1 MTSTVERV
9 SVLEIKV
16 DNVEEKIDGLKV
28 DVKEMHDCLDR
39 TRDCL
44 IEKLETM
51 EAKAEEAHEELS
63 SKISSLEKDKNKITY
78 MFAGG
83 IAVFGF
89 ASGHFGLLEKL
100 FH

>member
-1 MTSTVERV
+1 MASTVERV
-9 SVLEIKV
+9 GVLETKV

-44 IEKLETM
+44 VEKLEVM
-51 EAKAEEAHEELS
+51 EDKAEKAHAELA
-63 SKISSLEKDKNKITY
+63 SKISSLEKDKAKITY
-78 MFAGG
+78 MIAGG

-89 ASGHFGLLEKL
+89 ITGHFGLLEKL